1 MFVNLSVQCSERQ
14 RQTERERERLKAA
27 KRTDSANNPDIYLVY
42 YLLMMGQ
49 ISMQARERERGR

>member
-1 MFVNLSVQCSERQ
+1 MQRETETER
-14 RQTERERERLKAA
+14 RERERLKAA

-49 ISMQARERERGR
+49 ISMQEREGERER